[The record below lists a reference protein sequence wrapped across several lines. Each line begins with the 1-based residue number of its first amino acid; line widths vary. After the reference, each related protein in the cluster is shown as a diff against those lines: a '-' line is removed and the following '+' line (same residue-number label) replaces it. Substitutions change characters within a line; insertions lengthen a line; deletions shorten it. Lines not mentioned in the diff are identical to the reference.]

1 MEYTIPRGPLLK
13 LLLAHIE
20 EGHRLLTQCTGQRML
35 YLFATSTGKHFQSCN
50 FDYFWEKQLMDRID
64 TRGQEYFAPSMAR
77 TMYIEHITSS
87 TGISPEF
94 W

>member
-1 MEYTIPRGPLLK
+1 MEYTFPRGPLLK

-20 EGHRLLTQCTGQRML
+20 GHKLLTQFTGERMV
-35 YLFATSTGKHFQSCN
+35 YLFSTKLGKPFKSAN
-50 FDYFWEKQLMDRID
+50 FDYFWEKQLMDQVD
-64 TRGQEYFAPSMAR
+64 TKGQDYFAPSLTR
-77 TMYIEHITSS
+77 TMYIEHITSI